1 MASSI
6 NQEKAPTTN
15 SNLLGQ
21 ERDKSETT
29 QPWFYKYFFSI
40 GFWKVSCNEHLWRRQ
55 TDEGH
60 LSCCLKR
67 MYDIILKSLSIIFRN
82 LWLLL
87 ESKIIILIEKK
98 LKWSML
104 KYLVFE
110 KSLAGFCWFG
120 ILKCTSIFG
129 TDASQ
134 GSGKEFQNQHQ
145 NKLKICKKMDVYEYV
160 HQW

>member
-21 ERDKSETT
+21 ERDKSETIL
-29 QPWFYKYFFSI
+29 PWFYKCFFSI
-40 GFWKVSCNEHLWRRQ
+40 RFWKAGCTWAVVKSSNRWRTFVLLSQKKVRYYLNVFEFLFLRTLDSCWN
-55 TDEGH
+55 
-60 LSCCLKR
+60 
-67 MYDIILKSLSIIFRN
+67 LKSSFWRKRTKM
-82 LWLLL
+82 
-87 ESKIIILIEKK
+87 EYVE
-98 LKWSML
+98 
-104 KYLVFE
+104 VFCFWE
-110 KSLAGFCWFG
+110 PVAGFCWFG

-145 NKLKICKKMDVYEYV
+145 KKLKICKKMDVCEYV